1 MLKKRICGLLLLCVC
16 FNSLNFAV
24 IGNRFRDK
32 LGVTKEENLRNSREF
47 VFWNLA
53 NAEFDTSN
61 DESAQAGDSEAEKT
75 EKEFDAKKYSD
86 MYKKAVKDIYDQF
99 EKAYRRNQE
108 IINRSSGLINQT
120 GYQQLLNKQVES
132 EALFKKA
139 FKAAKITKNGDELI
153 FPEFEFV
160 EVTNAVE
167 IFMF

>member
-1 MLKKRICGLLLLCVC
+1 MLKRRICGLLLLSIC
-16 FNSLNFAV
+16 FNSLNFTV
-24 IGNRFRDK
+24 IENQFQNKSVETIKKSGGNFSRKFIF
-32 LGVTKEENLRNSREF
+32 GNL
-47 VFWNLA
+47 VF
-53 NAEFDTSN
+53 AER
-61 DESAQAGDSEAEKT
+61 T
-75 EKEFDAKKYSD
+75 EKSNNTNDKKVENAFEVKKYSD

-139 FKAAKITKNGDELI
+139 FDTAKITKNGDELV
-153 FPEFEFV
+153 FPEFKFD